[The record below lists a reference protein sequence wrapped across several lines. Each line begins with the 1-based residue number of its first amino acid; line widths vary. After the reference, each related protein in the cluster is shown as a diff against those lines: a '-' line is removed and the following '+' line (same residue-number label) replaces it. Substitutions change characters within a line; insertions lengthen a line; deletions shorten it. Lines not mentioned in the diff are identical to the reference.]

1 MAAARLVVFLSIVQ
15 GTENMRI
22 HILTLFLLL
31 ASEFGFAQPSVND
44 TSIPIDR
51 VYFHDKINATQTAI
65 LNSDYINDSLFT
77 PYKNDEVNAV
87 VTHAITVGID
97 SLQNVIEASKLTDN
111 NAKIK
116 YLRGLNESL
125 SYFLQGYYSKE
136 IPASVLPQF
145 IIAFA
150 DAMDYDSRKQTIE
163 GVINGYSYNVGSI
176 LIHSVAFYNNE
187 GFENAKKNLTRR
199 FCYEHPDKIMIT
211 LHSEPDVPEP
221 DSLINL
227 AARLYPEDVYSY
239 AAASD
244 DLSRR
249 IHNNPDKLVQ
259 IITRMS
265 GMTSGRQYFPFL
277 DNIYHDRTTFEE
289 IDSALT
295 DSTKYF
301 SLLVRTAIDYADRLR
316 KKDTPISQCQE
327 ALYNKISVKAK
338 QVYIYPINGLHDE
351 PDNIRFRIIDK
362 LSPEEL
368 YYAAVSTEDEIY
380 TSSYVRGIYPRIWK
394 QMKNPRSDSLLMNV
408 RFDHFK
414 KWVKMTA
421 NYNLLSDF
429 LNKMNKSNAEVLMKA
444 FVNGL
449 DQTNSLEDAVDV
461 ADSYAAIDSNKS
473 VRKLILSQIQYNLL
487 QAQQAG
493 NKRAAGIYNIL
504 NTMFLSLD
512 STNKINMSE
521 VLGIPPVYYMPN
533 AAMHDSAT
541 APIVIQQ
548 FFYGDK
554 DGMGIFASFIRN
566 FSGNPNWKIEPAEK
580 WVLISSTK
588 GVPVRI
594 YSNRALDENEGLDDD
609 AQHALDQYLFDN
621 NLEPSMVIHRGHSYY
636 LPSTLDQLATSAK
649 VILLGSCGAYQHLN
663 KVLQNCPNAQ
673 IISSRQT
680 GSGSVNFP
688 MIRTIVEELRSGK
701 DLNWPALWKQFSV
714 SLPKEYFDDYV
725 PPHKNLGAVLI
736 MAYNKMK
743 ETEGL
748 D

>member
-1 MAAARLVVFLSIVQ
+1 MPATILVVFLSVIQ

-22 HILTLFLLL
+22 NILIIFLLL
-31 ASEFGFAQPSVND
+31 YSVNGYSQPPAID
-44 TSIPIDR
+44 TGIPIDR
-51 VYFHDKINATQTAI
+51 QYFHDKINATQQTI
-65 LNSDYINDSLFT
+65 LDADYVNDSLFT
-77 PYKNDEVNAV
+77 PYKNDEVNAA
-87 VTHAITVGID
+87 VTHAVTTGVD
-97 SLQNVIEASKLTDN
+97 SLQNVIEASRLSDN

-125 SYFLQGYYSKE
+125 ITFLQEYYAKE

-145 IIAFA
+145 ITAFA
-150 DAMDYDSRKQTIE
+150 DAMDTDSHKQSIE
-163 GVINGYSYNVGSI
+163 ALINSYPYNAGYL
-176 LIHSVAFYNNE
+176 LIHSVTFFDNE
-187 GFENAKKNLTRR
+187 GFANAQKNLIRR
-199 FCYEHPDKIMIT
+199 FCYEHPDKIMFT
-211 LHSEPDVPEP
+211 LHSQPDIPEA
-221 DSLINL
+221 DSLISL
-227 AARLYPEDVYSY
+227 AAKLYPEDVYSY

-244 DLSRR
+244 NLAQR
-249 IHNNPDKLVQ
+249 IRNSPDKLVQ

-338 QVYIYPINGLHDE
+338 QVYVYPVNGLHNE

-362 LSPEEL
+362 LTPEEL

-414 KWVKMTA
+414 KWIKMTA

-429 LNKMNKSNAEVLMKA
+429 LNKMNKSNAEILMKA

-473 VRKLILSQIQYNLL
+473 VKKLILNQIQNNLSL
-487 QAQQAG
+487 AQQAG
-493 NKRAAGIYNIL
+493 NKRATGIYNIL
-504 NTMFLSLD
+504 NTMFLSMD
-512 STNKINMSE
+512 SANKINMSQ

-554 DGMGIFASFIRN
+554 DGMGIFRSFIN
-566 FSGNPNWKIEPAEK
+566 SYSGNPNWKIEAAEK
-580 WVLISSTK
+580 WVLISSTR

-609 AQHALDQYLFDN
+609 AQRALDNYLYEN
-621 NLEPSMVIHRGHSYY
+621 NLEPTMVIHRGHSYY
-636 LPSTLDQLATSAK
+636 LPSTLDQLANTAK

-663 KVLQNCPNAQ
+663 KVLQNCPSAQ

-680 GSGSVNFP
+680 GSGTVNFP
-688 MIRTIVEELRSGK
+688 MIKTIVEELRLGK
-701 DLNWPALWKQFSV
+701 DLNWPTLWRQFAV
-714 SLPKEYFDDYV
+714 TLPKEYFDDYV

-743 ETEGL
+743 ETQGL